1 MYKLFIQY
9 GDGSQL
15 NKTFQ
20 EKELREVLTKGV
32 KGYIKWATVTTPSGC
47 EKDVTRTLRK

>member
-20 EKELREVLTKGV
+20 EKELREVFSKGV
-32 KGYIKWATVTTPSGC
+32 KEIGRAHV
-47 EKDVTRTLRK
+47 